1 MVDQERYAELEEP
14 TFGTILCDGDFGD
27 GNFGDSRRLYIFAP
41 RSVDDDRPW
50 STSYSLDSLGGET
63 RFSCG
68 DVWERAKTP
77 NDKCVIIYDP
87 RVDCE

>member
-14 TFGTILCDGDFGD
+14 TFGTILYDGLS
-27 GNFGDSRRLYIFAP
+27 GDSRRLYIFAP

-50 STSYSLDSLGGET
+50 NTIYQLDSLGREI
-63 RFSCG
+63 RFTSG
-68 DVWERAKTP
+68 DVWERAKRP
-77 NDKCVIIYDP
+77 NDECVIIYDP

>member
-14 TFGTILCDGDFGD
+14 TFGTILYDGDFG
-27 GNFGDSRRLYIFAP
+27 GSRRLYIFAP

-50 STSYSLDSLGGET
+50 STSYQLDSLGGEI
-63 RFSCG
+63 RFTSG
-68 DVWERAKTP
+68 DVWKRAKDQD
-77 NDKCVIIYDP
+77 DKLVIIYDP

>member
-14 TFGTILCDGDFGD
+14 TFGTILYDGVVCDR
-27 GNFGDSRRLYIFAP
+27 RRLYIFAP

-50 STSYSLDSLGGET
+50 STCYLLDWLGGEI
-63 RFSCG
+63 RFTSG
-68 DVWERAKTP
+68 DVWERAKRP
-77 NDKCVIIYDP
+77 NDGCVIIYDP